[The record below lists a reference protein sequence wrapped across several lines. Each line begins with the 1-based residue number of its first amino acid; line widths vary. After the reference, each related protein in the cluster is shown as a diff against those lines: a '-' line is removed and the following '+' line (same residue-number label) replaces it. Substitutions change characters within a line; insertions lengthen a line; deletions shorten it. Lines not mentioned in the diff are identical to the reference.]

1 MAKRQHPSTFLAIP
15 VHLDRDRLLLSIH
28 PRRMTQLGSLQL
40 AQIAHPR
47 LDASMAYAAKLERT
61 SVRIV
66 NTANGSTVR
75 TISGS
80 FAGAVVQGEE
90 VHLTEA
96 KGRIRV
102 VNIRTGSTIRTI

>member
-1 MAKRQHPSTFLAIP
+1 
-15 VHLDRDRLLLSIH
+15 
-28 PRRMTQLGSLQL
+28 MTQLSALPL
-40 AQIAHPR
+40 AQIEHPR

-66 NTANGSTVR
+66 NTANGSTAR
-75 TISGS
+75 TISGA
-80 FAGAVVQGEE
+80 FTGAVVQGEE
-90 VHLTEA
+90 IHLTEA

>member
-1 MAKRQHPSTFLAIP
+1 
-15 VHLDRDRLLLSIH
+15 
-28 PRRMTQLGSLQL
+28 MTQLCSLPL
-40 AQIAHPR
+40 AQIEHPR
-47 LDASMAYAAKLERT
+47 LDATMAYAAKLERT

-96 KGRIRV
+96 QGRIRV